1 MMSSKLSGKEITFT
15 FAPAIISFLFTAIFY
30 FDYKTNP
37 ECVSSA
43 NAGQCWDLRPL
54 LIPALSILTVILV
67 FSSIYKYKKLAN
79 EN

>member
-1 MMSSKLSGKEITFT
+1 MVATLTNKDLAITL
-15 FAPAIISFLFTAIFY
+15 APAIISLLFTAIFY

-43 NAGQCWDLRPL
+43 NTGQCWDLRPV

-67 FSSIYKYKKLAN
+67 FSSIYKYKKLTN
-79 EN
+79 EK